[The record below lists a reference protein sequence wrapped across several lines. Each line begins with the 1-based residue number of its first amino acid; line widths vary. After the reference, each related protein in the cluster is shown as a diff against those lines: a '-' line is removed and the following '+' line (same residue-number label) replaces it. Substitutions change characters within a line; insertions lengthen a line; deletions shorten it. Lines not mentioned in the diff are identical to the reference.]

1 MYSLE
6 DKIRLRA
13 LAKLMNAKGFNGRSA
28 AEVKALAY
36 EPLKAEITLAVTSA
50 IREVRDRP
58 LPIARMRKI
67 EKVLYRKLMVGKPP
81 WRQIEK
87 PWPQHRQEAPATPG
101 SE

>member
-36 EPLKAEITLAVTSA
+36 EPLKAG
-50 IREVRDRP
+50 R
-58 LPIARMRKI
+58 
-67 EKVLYRKLMVGKPP
+67 
-81 WRQIEK
+81 W
-87 PWPQHRQEAPATPG
+87 
-101 SE
+101 